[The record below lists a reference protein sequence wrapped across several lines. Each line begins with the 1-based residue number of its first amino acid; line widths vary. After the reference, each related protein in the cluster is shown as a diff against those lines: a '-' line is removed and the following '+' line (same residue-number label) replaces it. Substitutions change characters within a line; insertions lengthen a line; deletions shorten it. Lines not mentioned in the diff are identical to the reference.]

1 MNSPYRVPGTVDP
14 PLPPKR
20 WGVTRYRKWMY
31 RYVRQVVALLDA
43 LQFFTVAI
51 SDKDPLI
58 SLRPQLSSRDIV
70 RVILKPR
77 KPYGGCL

>member
-1 MNSPYRVPGTVDP
+1 
-14 PLPPKR
+14 
-20 WGVTRYRKWMY
+20 MY

-43 LQFFTVAI
+43 LQFFTTVAI